1 MTTIPPPPKGLPPAT
16 PAKNMAI
23 NLLRRLGPLALVLGA
38 GFLVSE
44 DYFERQVR
52 VTDGKI
58 ASINQ
63 KQRNAELGASFGDW
77 SGSPSMTGLSR
88 LFHRGRIRFEAM
100 AARDA
105 AFIEGVWNTLV
116 DNALPLGVG
125 LTALHIGF
133 GKEIRAILKAIGV
146 GIGAAVKPLLPNNPN
161 FGKAMLEGLSSGVK
175 GGATVGIKASTGIWK
190 AFGPIGTICLG
201 ALGFFGLQKL
211 GSTTSGQQQREDLQ
225 NDMERLVI

>member
-1 MTTIPPPPKGLPPAT
+1 MTVTPPPVALPMAT
-16 PAKNMAI
+16 PVKTTAL
-23 NLLRRLGPLALVLGA
+23 NLLKRLGPLALVLGA

-44 DYFERQVR
+44 DYFERQIR

-63 KQRNAELGASFGDW
+63 KQRNEELGASFGDW

-88 LFHRGRIRFEAM
+88 LFHRGRIRFQAM

-116 DNALPLGVG
+116 DNAIPIGVS

-133 GKEIRAILKAIGV
+133 GKELRAIFKAIGTGV
-146 GIGAAVKPLLPNNPN
+146 GAAVKPFLPKNPN
-161 FGKAMLEGLSSGVK
+161 FGKAMLDGLSTGVK
-175 GGATVGIKASTGIWK
+175 GTATVGIKASTGVWK

-201 ALGFFGLQKL
+201 VLGFFGLQKL
-211 GSTTSGQQQREDLQ
+211 GSTASGQQQREDLQ